1 MNERND
7 LQDVLRWKRGAIEYP
22 FKIDREGYHY
32 LYTKPFRPSGHDNEF
47 VRYFH
52 DFANFVKILNLPKN
66 SKILDVGCGSGW
78 VSEYFGRLG
87 YDVVGIDIRPEMIEI
102 AKKRLKA
109 ASILPDMTVK
119 VRFFVQD
126 AEEDWSI
133 DEKFDAIVFFMIV
146 YIILLMSRWFLVI
159 CIGC

>member
-1 MNERND
+1 
-7 LQDVLRWKRGAIEYP
+7 
-22 FKIDREGYHY
+22 
-32 LYTKPFRPSGHDNEF
+32 
-47 VRYFH
+47 
-52 DFANFVKILNLPKN
+52 
-66 SKILDVGCGSGW
+66 LDVGCGSGW

-109 ASILPDMTVK
+109 ASILPDMTFK